1 MTDTHSP
8 DHSSGSTSPLAKI
21 LAIVGFVATAGLL
34 IWLIVTALKLAP
46 GGFTSLSNT
55 AETINNY
62 HPETKIELTS
72 EKAVVNSAESFKLNW
87 TDMKQAGEHLFTYT
101 CTTGVKIDVRSAE
114 GKLIPLLCTDK
125 LTLPA
130 TVHDIILSITS
141 AGARFTDVPVK
152 ISFTNPEVK
161 TPFVSE
167 TKITVV
173 NATIP
178 VKETVPPVTTLH
190 TDRPTPTPPITPKPK
205 PTPVTPVTPRAQ
217 APIVTYVY
225 PQSNPN
231 GYVDLQVVTLG
242 SGVIK
247 NGVFTKTA
255 SYDSDK
261 RNAVQF
267 IIKNIGTKT
276 SGSWNFKTKVSSDT
290 IYDSGARSSLKP
302 QEYEIFTLE
311 FYLGNTR
318 ESHVDIKTTVDT
330 MNDTN
335 GNNDSST
342 WSIKVT
348 N

>member
-8 DHSSGSTSPLAKI
+8 GHESESVSPLAKI
-21 LAIVGFVATAGLL
+21 LAIVGFIATAGLL

-46 GGFTSLSNT
+46 GGFASLSNT

-62 HPETKIELTS
+62 HPETAITLTS

-87 TDMKQAGEHLFTYT
+87 TDMKQEGEHLFTYS
-101 CTTGVKIDVRSAE
+101 CTPGVKIDVRSAE

-130 TVHDIILSITS
+130 TVHGITLSITS
-141 AGARFTDVPVK
+141 TESRFADVPVK
-152 ISFTNPEVK
+152 ITFTNPEVE

-167 TKITVV
+167 SKITVV
-173 NATIP
+173 NASVP
-178 VKETVPPVTTLH
+178 VKETASTPTTPT
-190 TDRPTPTPPITPKPK
+190 TDRPSTAPTVTPK
-205 PTPVTPVTPRAQ
+205 PTPVTPRPQT
-217 APIVTYVY
+217 PIVTYVY

-242 SGVIK
+242 SGVMK
-247 NGVFTKTA
+247 NGVFTKTS
-255 SYDSDK
+255 SYDDDK

-267 IIKNIGTKT
+267 MIKNIGTKT
-276 SGSWNFKTKVSSDT
+276 SGSWDFKTKASSDT
-290 IYDSGARSSLKP
+290 IYNSGSESGLKP

-311 FYLGNTR
+311 YDLGNTR
-318 ESHVDIKTTVDT
+318 DKHVDIKTTVDT
-330 MNDTN
+330 KNDTN

-342 WSIKVT
+342 WSVKVD